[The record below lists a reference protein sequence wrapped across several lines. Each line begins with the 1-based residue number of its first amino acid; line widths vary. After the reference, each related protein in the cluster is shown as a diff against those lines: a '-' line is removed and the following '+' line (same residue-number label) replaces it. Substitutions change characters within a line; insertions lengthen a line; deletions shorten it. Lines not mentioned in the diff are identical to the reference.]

1 MKRNLFDETLDVMNP
16 APRCPV
22 VLMLDVSGSMRGKP
36 LEELNAGFQQFL
48 QETRSDEAASMSV
61 DLEVI
66 TFGTEAKV
74 ELPFTPLANVPPMA
88 PFEWSGRTGLGSAIR
103 QATADL
109 KARREQYRQKGL
121 SSYRPWIIVMTDGG
135 PNDTWKESA
144 RELCEAAQRGKFMYF
159 GIEIGTKPNH
169 AKMCQIVPPEPGPVR
184 LKGLRFRPFFRW
196 LTDSLKA
203 VSASTV
209 AEQESIRFG
218 SINSWADLIGA

>member
-1 MKRNLFDETLDVMNP
+1 MKQNFFDETLDMMNP

-36 LEELNAGFQQFL
+36 LAELNAGFQQFL
-48 QETRSDEAASMSV
+48 HETRADEAASMSV

-66 TFGTEAKV
+66 TFGTTAKV

-88 PFEWSGRTGLGSAIR
+88 PFEWSGSTGLGSAIR
-103 QATADL
+103 QASADL
-109 KARREQYRQKGL
+109 NARRELYRRNGL
-121 SSYRPWIIVMTDGG
+121 ASYRPWIIVMTDGG
-135 PNDTWKESA
+135 PNDTWKASA

-159 GIEIGTKPNH
+159 GIEIGSMANH

-184 LKGLRFRPFFRW
+184 LKGLSFRPFFRW

-203 VSASTV
+203 VSSSAV
-209 AEQESIRFG
+209 ADQDALRFG
-218 SINSWADLIGA
+218 SIHSWADLA